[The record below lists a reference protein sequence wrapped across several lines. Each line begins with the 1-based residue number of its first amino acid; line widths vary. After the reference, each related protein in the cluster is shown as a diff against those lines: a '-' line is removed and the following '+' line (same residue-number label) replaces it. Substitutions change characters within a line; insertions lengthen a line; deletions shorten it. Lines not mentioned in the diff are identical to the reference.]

1 MLLSIDRVLQL
12 LAEGKSIE
20 KIAELA
26 NVDSNDVLAII
37 EEARKI
43 VNQFDKQKSKSK
55 IIIKKKN
62 KIKTQIPM
70 ETKEKEIE
78 SEIFDGFE
86 VVSTIPTESVLTMY
100 VDGASKGNPGP
111 AGIGIVIYNNDDQFV
126 GKVSSYIGK
135 KTNNQAE
142 YVALIRAMLIAIYF
156 KTKFLKIRSDSE
168 LVVRQLLGEYQVNN
182 SQIKKLYD
190 KVMELKKQIPNFKIE
205 HVMRNFNERADYLAK
220 KAADKKI

>member
-62 KIKTQIPM
+62 NINTQIPM
-70 ETKEKEIE
+70 DMEETDEGL
-78 SEIFDGFE
+78 FDGFE
-86 VVSTIPTESVLTMY
+86 VLSTIPTESVLTMY

>member
-43 VNQFDKQKSKSK
+43 VNQFDKQKAKTK

-62 KIKTQIPM
+62 NVNTQIPM

>member
-26 NVDSNDVLAII
+26 NVDSNDVLAIV

>member
-190 KVMELKKQIPNFKIE
+190 KVMELKKQMPNFKIE

>member
-26 NVDSNDVLAII
+26 NVDSNDVLAIV

-62 KIKTQIPM
+62 NINTQIPM
-70 ETKEKEIE
+70 EMKETDEE
-78 SEIFDGFE
+78 LFDGFE
-86 VVSTIPTESVLTMY
+86 VLSTIPTESVLTMY

-142 YVALIRAMLIAIYF
+142 YIALIRAMLIAIYF
-156 KTKFLKIRSDSE
+156 KTKTLKIRSDSE

-205 HVMRNFNERADYLAK
+205 HVMRNFNERADFLAK

>member
-62 KIKTQIPM
+62 NT
-70 ETKEKEIE
+70 
-78 SEIFDGFE
+78 
-86 VVSTIPTESVLTMY
+86 
-100 VDGASKGNPGP
+100 GNKRL
-111 AGIGIVIYNNDDQFV
+111 Q
-126 GKVSSYIGK
+126 
-135 KTNNQAE
+135 
-142 YVALIRAMLIAIYF
+142 
-156 KTKFLKIRSDSE
+156 
-168 LVVRQLLGEYQVNN
+168 
-182 SQIKKLYD
+182 KL
-190 KVMELKKQIPNFKIE
+190 
-205 HVMRNFNERADYLAK
+205 
-220 KAADKKI
+220 

>member
-1 MLLSIDRVLQL
+1 LQL

>member
-43 VNQFDKQKSKSK
+43 VNQFDKQKAKTK

-62 KIKTQIPM
+62 NVNTQIPM

-78 SEIFDGFE
+78 TEIFDGFE
-86 VVSTIPTESVLTMY
+86 VLSTIPTESVLTMY
-100 VDGASKGNPGP
+100 VDGESKGNPGP

-142 YVALIRAMLIAIYF
+142 YIALIRAMLIAIYF
-156 KTKFLKIRSDSE
+156 KIKFLKIRSDSE
-168 LVVRQLLGEYQVNN
+168 LVVRQLLGEYQINN

>member
-26 NVDSNDVLAII
+26 NVDSSDVLAII

-62 KIKTQIPM
+62 NINTQIPM
-70 ETKEKEIE
+70 EMKETDEE
-78 SEIFDGFE
+78 LFDGFE
-86 VVSTIPTESVLTMY
+86 VLSTIPTESVLTMY

-156 KTKFLKIRSDSE
+156 KTKTLKIRSDSE

-205 HVMRNFNERADYLAK
+205 HVMRNFNERADFLAK

>member
-62 KIKTQIPM
+62 NINTQIPM
-70 ETKEKEIE
+70 EMKETDEE
-78 SEIFDGFE
+78 LFDGFE
-86 VVSTIPTESVLTMY
+86 VLSTIPTESVLTMY

-142 YVALIRAMLIAIYF
+142 YIALIRAMLIAIYF
-156 KTKFLKIRSDSE
+156 KTKTLKIRSDSE

-205 HVMRNFNERADYLAK
+205 HVMRNFNERADFLAK

>member
-26 NVDSNDVLAII
+26 NVDSSDVLAII

-62 KIKTQIPM
+62 NINTQIPM
-70 ETKEKEIE
+70 EMKETDEE
-78 SEIFDGFE
+78 LFDGFE
-86 VVSTIPTESVLTMY
+86 VLSTIPTESVLTMY

-205 HVMRNFNERADYLAK
+205 HVMRNFNERADFLAK

>member
-1 MLLSIDRVLQL
+1 
-12 LAEGKSIE
+12 
-20 KIAELA
+20 
-26 NVDSNDVLAII
+26 
-37 EEARKI
+37 
-43 VNQFDKQKSKSK
+43 
-55 IIIKKKN
+55 
-62 KIKTQIPM
+62 
-70 ETKEKEIE
+70 
-78 SEIFDGFE
+78 
-86 VVSTIPTESVLTMY
+86 MY

-126 GKVSSYIGK
+126 GKVSLYIGI

-142 YVALIRAMLIAIYF
+142 YIALIRAMLIAIYF
-156 KTKFLKIRSDSE
+156 KTKTLKIRSDSE

-205 HVMRNFNERADYLAK
+205 HVMRNFNERADFLAK

>member
-26 NVDSNDVLAII
+26 NVDSSDVLAII

-62 KIKTQIPM
+62 NINTQIPM
-70 ETKEKEIE
+70 EMKETDEE
-78 SEIFDGFE
+78 LFDGFE
-86 VVSTIPTESVLTMY
+86 VLSTIPTESVLTMY

-111 AGIGIVIYNNDDQFV
+111 AGIGIIIYNNDDQFV

-142 YVALIRAMLIAIYF
+142 YIALIRAMLIAIYF
-156 KTKFLKIRSDSE
+156 KTKTLKIRSDSE

-205 HVMRNFNERADYLAK
+205 HVMRNFNERADFLAK

>member
-26 NVDSNDVLAII
+26 NVDSSDVLAII

-62 KIKTQIPM
+62 NINTQIPM
-70 ETKEKEIE
+70 EMKETDEE
-78 SEIFDGFE
+78 LFDGFE
-86 VVSTIPTESVLTMY
+86 VLSTIPTESVLTMY

-142 YVALIRAMLIAIYF
+142 YIALIRAMLIAIYF
-156 KTKFLKIRSDSE
+156 KTKTLKIRSDSE

-205 HVMRNFNERADYLAK
+205 HVMRNFNERADFLAK

>member
-168 LVVRQLLGEYQVNN
+168 LVVRQLLGEYQINN

>member
-62 KIKTQIPM
+62 NINTQIPM
-70 ETKEKEIE
+70 EMKETDEE
-78 SEIFDGFE
+78 LFDGFE
-86 VVSTIPTESVLTMY
+86 VLSTIPTESVLTMY
-100 VDGASKGNPGP
+100 VDGESKGNPGP

-168 LVVRQLLGEYQVNN
+168 LVVRQLLGEYQINN

-190 KVMELKKQIPNFKIE
+190 KVMELKKQMPNFKIE

>member
-168 LVVRQLLGEYQVNN
+168 LVVRQLLGEYQINN

-190 KVMELKKQIPNFKIE
+190 KVMELKKQMPNFKIE